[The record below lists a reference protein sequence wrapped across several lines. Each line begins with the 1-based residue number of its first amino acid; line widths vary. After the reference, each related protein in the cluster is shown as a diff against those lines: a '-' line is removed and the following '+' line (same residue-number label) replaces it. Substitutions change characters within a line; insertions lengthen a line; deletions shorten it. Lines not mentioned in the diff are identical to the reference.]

1 MMTMIHRPT
10 RLSREIIE
18 GAAMQ
23 MTAQQSQQHIVAAH
37 PLTQLLECPPETSLQ
52 LGRSVRTLQFEEGD
66 AIFRQDAPC
75 AGLYLLVSG
84 NFLRRVER
92 MGTRLTLAPGSPGDL
107 LELAATLG
115 DKRHT
120 YTLIARTRGT
130 ALLLPMENLESA
142 FAQYPPLRMHLLEEL
157 AREVSRAYSA
167 VWLLRMSKMRRTR
180 VS

>member
-1 MMTMIHRPT
+1 
-10 RLSREIIE
+10 
-18 GAAMQ
+18 MQ
-23 MTAQQSQQHIVAAH
+23 MTAQQSQQNIVAAH

-107 LELAATLG
+107 SGVGGHTWRQATHVHIDCTNPGYGLAVADGNTG
-115 DKRHT
+115 QRVCPVSSAPNAP
-120 YTLIARTRGT
+120 ARGVGTRSV
-130 ALLLPMENLESA
+130 ASL
-142 FAQYPPLRMHLLEEL
+142 
-157 AREVSRAYSA
+157 
-167 VWLLRMSKMRRTR
+167 
-180 VS
+180 